1 MIIKVIPETEA
12 EKQRMQTV
20 EHLGVKDFLMF
31 GNKHDS
37 EDSLV
42 DFHDWSG
49 SYRYLEGSLYHF
61 LTTITEEK
69 KFKMR
74 NKQEVPF
81 QRMNGPMNSP
91 NSPFIKTGE
100 VDEQKINVFDASGLI
115 KNKASDEEIAAAIEQ
130 LSRTPNDPNLT
141 ITTEHFFPIKNEGDG
156 PQVIQFPSL
165 IQDVQE
171 NETQGTQENENQD

>member
-20 EHLGVKDFLMF
+20 EHTGVRDFLMF
-31 GNKHDS
+31 GNKRDS
-37 EDSLV
+37 EDSLI

-81 QRMNGPMNSP
+81 QRMNGPSTIP
-91 NSPFIKTGE
+91 NSQFIKTGE
-100 VDEQKINVFDASGLI
+100 VNDQKINVIDASGLI
-115 KNKASDEEIAAAIEQ
+115 PNNEVKQEEV
-130 LSRTPNDPNLT
+130 N
-141 ITTEHFFPIKNEGDG
+141 

-165 IQDVQE
+165 IQEVQE
-171 NETQGTQENENQD
+171 VQESKEADDVEKK

>member
-100 VDEQKINVFDASGLI
+100 VDEQKINVIDASGLI
-115 KNKASDEEIAAAIEQ
+115 KNEATDKEIAAVREQ
-130 LSRTPNDPNLT
+130 LSRTSNDPNLT
-141 ITTEHFFPIKNEGDG
+141 MTGDG

-165 IQDVQE
+165 VQDVQE